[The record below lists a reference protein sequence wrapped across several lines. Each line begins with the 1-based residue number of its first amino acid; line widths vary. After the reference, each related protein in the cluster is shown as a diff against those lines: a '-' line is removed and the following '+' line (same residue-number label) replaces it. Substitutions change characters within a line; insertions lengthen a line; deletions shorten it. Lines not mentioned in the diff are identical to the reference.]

1 MCGVDVTLNTR
12 CTGVDQLGS
21 SRVPQFMM
29 LGRKLWACRT
39 SYIYIHGPKNVAHY
53 NQVYRES
60 CARTNL
66 IPWRDG

>member
-29 LGRKLWACRT
+29 LGRRLRAHAEQVI
-39 SYIYIHGPKNVAHY
+39 YIYGPKNVAHY
-53 NQVYRES
+53 NQVYRAS

-66 IPWRDG
+66 IPWDG